1 MMMGDVIPMTNNMS
15 TTSAAGG
22 RSQNGRIMSQQ
33 KFRLITRSDFDG
45 LVCAMLFREMDIID
59 EILFVHPKDMQDG
72 KVPVSRHDITCNLPY
87 QAGVHL
93 CFDHH
98 LSEMY
103 RNEDKNNLI
112 LDVNAKSAARVVY
125 DYYGGQMRFPNISQ
139 DLMIAVDK
147 CDAAGFS
154 EEEILDP
161 QGWILLSFLMD
172 ARTGLGRFRNFRISN
187 YDLMMALVDYM
198 RFHKDV
204 NEILALPDIAERVE
218 LYYEH
223 TEPYIEQLHRCSQ
236 QYGDLV
242 LLDLREENVLYAG
255 NRFMIYVL
263 HPAANISMH
272 VMWGRQKQNTVF
284 AVGKSIVNCTSRA
297 NVGKLMLQYGG
308 GGHEAAG
315 TCQVEN
321 DTAAAV
327 MEDLINA
334 LA

>member
-1 MMMGDVIPMTNNMS
+1 MTITNGNVS
-15 TTSAAGG
+15 PTSSSGG
-22 RSQNGRIMSQQ
+22 PSSDRIMSQQ

-72 KVPVSRHDITCNLPY
+72 KVPVTRHDISCNMPY
-87 QAGVHL
+87 QPGVHL

-98 LSEMY
+98 LSEFY
-103 RNEDKNNLI
+103 RNQDKNNLI
-112 LDVNAKSAARVVY
+112 LDINDHSAARVVY
-125 DYYGGQMRFPNISQ
+125 EYYGGQKRFPNIAL
-139 DLMIAVDK
+139 DLMEAVDK
-147 CDAAGFS
+147 CDAARFT
-154 EEEILDP
+154 EDDVLDP

-187 YDLMMALVDYM
+187 YDLMMALIDYM
-198 RFHKDV
+198 RFNKDV
-204 NEILALPDIAERVE
+204 KQILALPDIAERVD

-223 TEPYIEQLHRCSQ
+223 TESYIEQLHRCSQ

-242 LLDLREENVLYAG
+242 LLDLREEDVLYAG
-255 NRFMIYVL
+255 NRFMIYAL
-263 HPAANISMH
+263 YPAANISMH

-284 AVGKSIVNCTSRA
+284 AVGKSIINRSNKA

-315 TCQVEN
+315 TCQVDN
-321 DTAAAV
+321 DKAETSI
-327 MEDLINA
+327 EELINA